1 MDGCKCSCDCNNNQA
16 KNVESAVRKMMK
28 ESTAHLEGHFKLTS
42 GLHSGNYI
50 QCALMLR
57 FPDFAAY
64 AGEKLA
70 EGLVPFNPEI
80 ILSPAL
86 GGLIIGHEVARAL
99 GVPHIFCERQEGEM
113 RLRRFPHPGGARFA
127 LVEDVVTTGK
137 SSYETAKILTEGGAE
152 WVAWGSIVDRRPA
165 CNEQEMILR
174 SLWKIDFPVY
184 APDSCPLC
192 ADHMSL
198 VKPGSRPDHK

>member
-1 MDGCKCSCDCNNNQA
+1 MDACKCCCNNSRA
-16 KNVESAVRKMMK
+16 EDVESNIKRMMK
-28 ESTAHLEGHFKLTS
+28 ESAAHLEGHFKLTS
-42 GLHSGNYI
+42 GLHSGNYV

-57 FPDFAAY
+57 FPKYAAY

-70 EGLVPFNPEI
+70 EKLTPLKPEI

-99 GVPHIFCERQEGEM
+99 GVPHIFCERQEGKM
-113 RLRRFPHPGGARFA
+113 SLRRFPYPGKVRFA

-137 SSYETAKILTEGGAE
+137 SSYETAGILAGNGAE

-165 CNEQEMILR
+165 AKERDMALQ

-184 APDSCPLC
+184 DPDSCPLC
-192 ADHMSL
+192 ADLLPL
-198 VKPGSRPDHK
+198 VKPGSRPDA

>member
-1 MDGCKCSCDCNNNQA
+1 MDDCKFCCCNDSQIED
-16 KNVESAVRKMMK
+16 VEMAIRKMMK

-57 FPDFAAY
+57 FPNFAVY
-64 AGEKLA
+64 AGKKLA
-70 EGLVPFNPEI
+70 EKLVPSNPEV

-99 GVPHIFCERQEGEM
+99 GIPHIFCERQEGEM
-113 RLRRFPHPGGARFA
+113 ILRRFPHPGKVRFA

-137 SSYETAKILTEGGAE
+137 SSYETAKILVDGGAE
-152 WVAWGSIVDRRPA
+152 WCTWGSIVDRRLA
-165 CNEQEMILR
+165 SNDQKMALQ

-184 APDSCPLC
+184 DPDSCPFC
-192 ADHMSL
+192 ADQLPL
-198 VKPGSRPDHK
+198 VKPGSRPDAT

>member
-1 MDGCKCSCDCNNNQA
+1 MDECKCGCGCGREQA
-16 KNVESAVRKMMK
+16 EDTETIIRKMMK
-28 ESTAHLEGHFKLTS
+28 ESSAHLEGHFKLTS

-57 FPDFAAY
+57 FPKFAAY

-70 EGLVPFNPEI
+70 EKLAPMKPEV

-99 GVPHIFCERQEGEM
+99 GVPLIFCERQDGEM
-113 RLRRFPHPGGARFA
+113 RLRRFPHPGEVRFA
-127 LVEDVVTTGK
+127 LIEDVVTTGK
-137 SSYETAKILTEGGAE
+137 SSYETAKILTDGGAA
-152 WVAWGSIVDRRPA
+152 WVAWGSIVDRRQNA
-165 CNEQEMILR
+165 EQEQILQ

-184 APDSCPLC
+184 DPDSCPLC
-192 ADHMSL
+192 ADQIPL
-198 VKPGSRPDHK
+198 VKPGSRPDSK

>member
-1 MDGCKCSCDCNNNQA
+1 MDECKCGCGCGQNNM
-16 KNVESAVRKMMK
+16 EDTETIIRKMMK
-28 ESTAHLEGHFKLTS
+28 ESSAHLEGHFKLTS

-57 FPDFAAY
+57 FPKFAAY

-70 EGLVPFNPEI
+70 EKLAPTKPEL

-113 RLRRFPHPGGARFA
+113 RLRRFPHPGGVRFA
-127 LVEDVVTTGK
+127 LIEDVVTTGK
-137 SSYETAKILTEGGAE
+137 SSYETAKILTDGRAV
-152 WVAWGSIVDRRPA
+152 WAAWGSIVDRRQTA
-165 CNEQEMILR
+165 EQEMPLQ

-184 APDSCPLC
+184 DPDSCPLC
-192 ADHMSL
+192 ADQIPV
-198 VKPGSRPDHK
+198 VKPGSRPEAK